1 MLYVT
6 FIFLKMLKTK
16 ETVFIH
22 QENKTKENRIYSPKK
37 IKQRNTV
44 YIHQQNKPKKYRIYL
59 PTK

>member
-22 QENKTKENRIYSPKK
+22 QENKTKENIFTNK
-37 IKQRNTV
+37 IKQRKIV
-44 YIHQQNKPKKYRIYL
+44 YIHQQNKTKENRIYS